1 MGPLSRVRKS
11 KRQVDAG
18 RGKTF
23 CKLIADSFCHAGP
36 LGRPDRKFTAL
47 GTSTSRTVSSRR
59 QRQRGSIEAEVEPIG
74 QHREEYADHKC
85 YYVDTTTPI
94 LPRQGAE
101 QPTLRGARQQPTIDV
116 IEAERENSIAT
127 HSWLKAA
134 FPESVKPARSLP
146 SKPRPLDPYL
156 IEVLN
161 LLVRAIRRYLV

>member
-1 MGPLSRVRKS
+1 M
-11 KRQVDAG
+11 
-18 RGKTF
+18 
-23 CKLIADSFCHAGP
+23 
-36 LGRPDRKFTAL
+36 PDRWDDRIGSLRHSAPQHRAPYPL
-47 GTSTSRTVSSRR
+47 AASGTE
-59 QRQRGSIEAEVEPIG
+59 GSIEAEVEPIG
-74 QHREEYADHKC
+74 RHREEYADHKC

-101 QPTLRGARQQPTIDV
+101 QPALRGARQQPTI
-116 IEAERENSIAT
+116 AERENSIAT

-161 LLVRAIRRYLV
+161 LLVQAIRRYLV